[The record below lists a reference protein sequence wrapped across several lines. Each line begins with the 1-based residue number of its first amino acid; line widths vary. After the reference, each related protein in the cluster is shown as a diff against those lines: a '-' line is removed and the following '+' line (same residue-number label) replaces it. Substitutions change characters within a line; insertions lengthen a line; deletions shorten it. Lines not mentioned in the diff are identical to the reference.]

1 MQRHAGPVMAH
12 AKELSLGSV
21 QKTLLLPLWG
31 RAVETGGPQ
40 PLLVDQPA
48 AELVGRLHCDFA
60 NISESIPTV
69 VRLGWIARALH
80 VDRAVKA
87 YLAER
92 PRATII
98 NLGCGLDT
106 TFQRVDNG
114 TMRWIDL
121 DLPDVIALRSDLLPS
136 MSRQRSLAISILD
149 PGWIG
154 DVDTSDGV
162 FVVAAGVLCYFEE
175 RQVRD
180 LLVRLARAF
189 PGGGMVLDTFS
200 PLGMGVSNRRVLRDS
215 GMDAGAALH
224 WCIRRPREIQH
235 WDHAIR
241 VVSCDGLY
249 SSLSGRL
256 PFSQRVGPWAV
267 DAVGLMSAVE
277 LRFAPVPGSRRST

>member
-1 MQRHAGPVMAH
+1 MIA
-12 AKELSLGSV
+12 ELSLGSV

-31 RAVETGGPQ
+31 RAVETNEPQ
-40 PLLVDQPA
+40 PLLVDRPA
-48 AELVGRLHCDFA
+48 AELVDRLHYDFST
-60 NISESIPTV
+60 ISESIPSV

-92 PRATII
+92 PRATVV

-114 TMRWIDL
+114 TVRWIEL
-121 DLPDVIALRSDLLPS
+121 DFPDVIALRNDLLPS
-136 MSRQRSLAISILD
+136 RSRQRSLAFSMLD

-154 DVDTSDGV
+154 EVDTSDGV

-175 RQVRD
+175 QQVRD

-200 PLGMGVSNRRVLRDS
+200 PLGMRVSNRRVLRDS
-215 GMDAGAALH
+215 GMDAGAVLH
-224 WCIRRPREIQH
+224 WCIRRSRDIQH
-235 WDHAIR
+235 WDDAIR
-241 VVSCDGLY
+241 VVSCGGLY
-249 SSLSGRL
+249 SSLSGLL
-256 PFSQRVGPWAV
+256 PFSRRVGPWAV
-267 DAVGLMSAVE
+267 DAVGLMSAVQ
-277 LRFAPVPGSRRST
+277 LRFAPVCGSRRST